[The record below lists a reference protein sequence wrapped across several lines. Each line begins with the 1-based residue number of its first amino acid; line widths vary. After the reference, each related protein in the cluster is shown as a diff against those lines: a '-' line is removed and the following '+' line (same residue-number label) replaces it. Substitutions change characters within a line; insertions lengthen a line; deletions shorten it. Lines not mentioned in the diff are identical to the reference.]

1 MKRYA
6 EKAGIFKRI
15 HPYFFRHQLL
25 SCLKDKGIVDAK
37 VQLLSQL
44 KHRGNLWFYN
54 EISLSDVEHEYRDA
68 MDAFPIE

>member
-6 EKAGIFKRI
+6 EKAGISKRI

-54 EISLSDVEHEYRDA
+54 INRD
-68 MDAFPIE
+68 FPESSIVAAACCGL